1 MTASRSPLSHRY
13 QVGLLIISVLS
24 TSTPYAGGLC
34 LGALNDAGEDD
45 IDAYNPGP
53 SSRRNLTAYEAGDE
67 NRHHRSTFQKE
78 VPQSQT
84 NTFSVGPIPAS
95 SADVG
100 FIQLAFS
107 LEMPHFTGSKT
118 EN

>member
-1 MTASRSPLSHRY
+1 MF
-13 QVGLLIISVLS
+13 
-24 TSTPYAGGLC
+24 TPYAGGFG
-34 LGALNDAGEDD
+34 LGALNDADEDD
-45 IDAYNPGP
+45 IDVYDPGP

-67 NRHHRSTFQKE
+67 NRHHRPTFQKE

-95 SADVG
+95 SAGMG
-100 FIQLAFS
+100 FIELAFS
-107 LEMPHFTGSKT
+107 LEMPPFTGSKT

>member
-1 MTASRSPLSHRY
+1 MFT
-13 QVGLLIISVLS
+13 
-24 TSTPYAGGLC
+24 TYAGGFG
-34 LGALNDAGEDD
+34 LGALNDADEDD
-45 IDAYNPGP
+45 IDVYDPGP

-67 NRHHRSTFQKE
+67 NRRHRSTFQRE

-84 NTFSVGPIPAS
+84 STFSVGPIPTS
-95 SADVG
+95 SAGVG

-107 LEMPHFTGSKT
+107 LKIPPLTGSKT